1 MTKTTFLNLLA
12 NPNHMTNE
20 AILEEQ
26 QLVEAAKKSDEAFG
40 KLYDRYFD
48 GVYGFVFRRTDDE
61 DVAGD
66 LTSQAFL
73 KAMQNLNRYE
83 FRGLPFSAWLYRIA
97 SNEVNKYYRKKKRKV
112 VFSLEEERVQDII
125 DEIGSAACRERV

>member
-1 MTKTTFLNLLA
+1 
-12 NPNHMTNE
+12 MTNE

-26 QLVEAAKKSDEAFG
+26 KLVEAAKKSDEAFG